1 MVGHQASHPLPGP
14 IPQRV
19 RLVIALTEVNSRHLR
34 AETRMAAA
42 DIELERALQDCRE
55 GVVDSDSP
63 AMAERCAQLQSQ
75 LDNARDALTAIE
87 TERTW
92 LEQELTDFD
101 NDTPKASRRE
111 WQ

>member
-1 MVGHQASHPLPGP
+1 MISEHQPPSLPGP

-34 AETRMAAA
+34 AETRVAAA
-42 DIELERALQDCRE
+42 DIELEHALQDRSAGAAGMDGCTMDERCEQLQQQHAAERRALQ
-55 GVVDSDSP
+55 
-63 AMAERCAQLQSQ
+63 
-75 LDNARDALTAIE
+75 AIE
-87 TERTW
+87 TERAW

-101 NDTPKASRRE
+101 NETPKASRRE